1 MIFLRHPTADAA
13 PGTCYGRLDLPPGP
27 GAPAEIARAL
37 ALLPR
42 VPAVLS
48 SPARRCRVLAEPI
61 AARDTVALTIDPRLH
76 ELDFGRWEG
85 LAWDA
90 IERAESDL
98 WAADPQNTAPPR
110 GETFAA
116 LTARVAAALAEAP
129 TGAAIVT
136 HAGVIRAARMILA
149 CESFA
154 AVFAA
159 PVPHCEPIR
168 IVRRAA

>member
-1 MIFLRHPTADAA
+1 MIFLRHPATAVA
-13 PGTCYGRLDLPPGP
+13 PGICYGRLDVPPGP

-42 VPAVLS
+42 VPAVIS
-48 SPARRCRVLAEPI
+48 SPACRCRVLAEPI
-61 AARDTVALTIDPRLH
+61 AARDGVALTIDPRLQ

-90 IERAESDL
+90 TERAESDL
-98 WAADPQNTAPPR
+98 WAANPQGTAPPG

-116 LTARVAAALAEAP
+116 LIARVTAALAEAP
-129 TGAAIVT
+129 ADAAIVT

-149 CESFA
+149 GESFA

-168 IVRRAA
+168 ICRRAA